1 MKTLKRLFDVVCS
14 LIGLIILSPL
24 FLVLSIVITITS
36 PGGVF
41 FRGVRVGQH
50 GKPFKIFKFRSMIK
64 DAEGKGKW
72 NVGDNDDRI
81 TPIGHFLRNTKID
94 ELPQLINVLIGDMSL
109 VGPRPELQV
118 YIDMYTERE
127 MPILDLKPG
136 ITDWA
141 SITNFDQFE
150 VFTKAEDSD
159 EAYLKYIRPL
169 KLDLQ
174 LYYREHNSFFNDIK
188 IIFWTLYKVISRTE
202 KIPKDIVYIIS
213 LHTNYEETN
222 EILEKQCSTEKEGAS
237 I

>member
-1 MKTLKRLFDVVCS
+1 VKTLKRLFDVVCS

>member
-1 MKTLKRLFDVVCS
+1 MKRLFDVVCS

-24 FLVLSIVITITS
+24 FLILSIVIASTS

-41 FRGVRVGQH
+41 FRGVRVGQY

-64 DAEGKGKW
+64 DAEGRGKW

-118 YIDMYTERE
+118 YIDMYTERV
-127 MPILDLKPG
+127 MPILELKPG

-202 KIPKDIVYIIS
+202 KLPKDIEHIVS
-213 LHTNYEETN
+213 SHTNYEETN
-222 EILEKQCSTEKEGAS
+222 EILEQEFSTEKEGAS